1 MRVSQFLIIVQVMVQ
16 VALGLVVAGLFWWRR
31 SSASGDG
38 RLDEAYRGQFELPVL
53 FYAGSLFAFAMR
65 IVDERIL
72 FFATL
77 FALAQVTGAVF
88 GLLLRNEKGQAVAG
102 LVSVFAAAVLWV
114 MIAAHFVNSGF

>member
-1 MRVSQFLIIVQVMVQ
+1 MRVSQFLIIVPVLVQ
-16 VALGLVVAGLFWWRR
+16 VALALLVAGLCWWRSSR
-31 SSASGDG
+31 SSGSG
-38 RLDEAYRGQFELPVL
+38 RLDAAYRAQFELPVL

-88 GLLLRNEKGQAVAG
+88 GLLLRNENGQAVAG
-102 LVSVFAAAVLWV
+102 LVSVFAAAALWV
-114 MIAAHFVNSGF
+114 MIAAHVVNSGF